1 MYTIYVDNKLHGGKI
16 MTDKEKMIEITKG
29 AFIKY
34 QIVYKSDLSSAND
47 IEFAFNKYYF
57 FMRMLEGVYPDL
69 NRKEL
74 ESEWNKEIEND

>member
-1 MYTIYVDNKLHGGKI
+1 

-34 QIVYKSDLSSAND
+34 QIVNKSESASRND
-47 IEFAFNKYYF
+47 IEFSFSKYYF

-69 NRKEL
+69 NHKEL
-74 ESEWNKEIEND
+74 ELEWESEIRK

>member
-1 MYTIYVDNKLHGGKI
+1 
-16 MTDKEKMIEITKG
+16 MTDKEKMINITKG

-57 FMRMLEGVYPDL
+57 FMRMLEGVYPEL
-69 NRKEL
+69 IRESLEL
-74 ESEWNKEIEND
+74 EWESEINE

>member
-1 MYTIYVDNKLHGGKI
+1 

-57 FMRMLEGVYPDL
+57 FMRMLEGVYPEL
-69 NRKEL
+69 IREALEL
-74 ESEWNKEIEND
+74 EWESEIKE

>member
-1 MYTIYVDNKLHGGKI
+1 

-29 AFIKY
+29 AFVKY

-57 FMRMLEGVYPDL
+57 FMRMLEGVYPEL
-69 NRKEL
+69 NREEL
-74 ESEWNKEIEND
+74 ELEWILEIGE

>member
-1 MYTIYVDNKLHGGKI
+1 

-34 QIVYKSDLSSAND
+34 RIVSESDLSSAND
-47 IEFAFNKYYF
+47 IRFSFNKYYF

-69 NRKEL
+69 NREEL
-74 ESEWNKEIEND
+74 ELQWILEIGEENE

>member
-1 MYTIYVDNKLHGGKI
+1 

-34 QIVYKSDLSSAND
+34 RIVSEIDLSSAND
-47 IEFAFNKYYF
+47 IEFSYNKYYF
-57 FMRMLEGVYPDL
+57 FMRMLTTIYPEL

-74 ESEWNKEIEND
+74 ESEWEARLNNEID